1 MDMAQ
6 LESLNKED
14 IEASIR
20 QEIRSWSKSALEQPI
35 KEINGLSGCP
45 YAKKTWQDNKVKIA
59 FKHSE
64 SFAAVYDAIENF
76 DDDYDITI
84 VVDLDYEQDVH
95 MFHQRIE
102 AINYSIGYGA
112 YDDVNVWVMSS
123 HPDDDSN
130 NESNDDGGFVQHNDY
145 DYAMLYVQRL
155 DHLQESAN
163 KLKNTDYYSYTFGSG
178 EPNHVFL
185 LREKF
190 YQNLKEVQNGWDEKE
205 RRYEEAS

>member
-1 MDMAQ
+1 MAQ

-84 VVDLDYEQDVH
+84 VVDLDYKQDV
-95 MFHQRIE
+95 IC
-102 AINYSIGYGA
+102 SI
-112 YDDVNVWVMSS
+112 
-123 HPDDDSN
+123 
-130 NESNDDGGFVQHNDY
+130 
-145 DYAMLYVQRL
+145 
-155 DHLQESAN
+155 
-163 KLKNTDYYSYTFGSG
+163 
-178 EPNHVFL
+178 
-185 LREKF
+185 
-190 YQNLKEVQNGWDEKE
+190 KE
-205 RRYEEAS
+205 

>member
-1 MDMAQ
+1 
-6 LESLNKED
+6 
-14 IEASIR
+14 
-20 QEIRSWSKSALEQPI
+20 
-35 KEINGLSGCP
+35 
-45 YAKKTWQDNKVKIA
+45 
-59 FKHSE
+59 
-64 SFAAVYDAIENF
+64 
-76 DDDYDITI
+76 
-84 VVDLDYEQDVH
+84 
-95 MFHQRIE
+95 
-102 AINYSIGYGA
+102 
-112 YDDVNVWVMSS
+112 MSS

-190 YQNLKEVQNGWDEKE
+190 YQNLKEVPNGWNEKE
-205 RRYEEAS
+205 GCYEEAS